1 MRRTNHRNLVNVG
14 ILSGRIPLISLVQF
28 IAVAEHLNFRHA
40 AKALGIS
47 QSSVSARVKAL
58 EDNLGVLLFERHARG
73 VRLTDAGRH
82 FMERVTAGV
91 DQLDHA
97 VKTAEQLGMESHFAR
112 LRLLDPNRFHD
123 FETFVAEQQKYQPVA
138 DAVTLL
144 LDRAPLTKDQQNA
157 IHDLIAEQDIEPL
170 LKATNTD
177 SEDGE
182 NARRELISMLMDR
195 HGTSRLLFRNTRNGV
210 KGFPRRE
217 LKAIKMPLPAS

>member
-82 FMERVTAGV
+82 FMGHCCKVSDEAAFCLIQRPYIS
-91 DQLDHA
+91 
-97 VKTAEQLGMESHFAR
+97 K
-112 LRLLDPNRFHD
+112 
-123 FETFVAEQQKYQPVA
+123 
-138 DAVTLL
+138 TLL
-144 LDRAPLTKDQQNA
+144 T
-157 IHDLIAEQDIEPL
+157 
-170 LKATNTD
+170 
-177 SEDGE
+177 
-182 NARRELISMLMDR
+182 RRIS
-195 HGTSRLLFRNTRNGV
+195 
-210 KGFPRRE
+210 PRGS
-217 LKAIKMPLPAS
+217 P

>member
-1 MRRTNHRNLVNVG
+1 MRRTNHRNLVNGG

-40 AKALGIS
+40 AKALGVS

-97 VKTAEQLGMESHFAR
+97 VKTAGMTAQGECGINSKEP
-112 LRLLDPNRFHD
+112 DPLAVD
-123 FETFVAEQQKYQPVA
+123 FESVAVDNAGYA
-138 DAVTLL
+138 C
-144 LDRAPLTKDQQNA
+144 DRFCLSLRRQQNSKHEWNETPNLCCV
-157 IHDLIAEQDIEPL
+157 I
-170 LKATNTD
+170 
-177 SEDGE
+177 
-182 NARRELISMLMDR
+182 
-195 HGTSRLLFRNTRNGV
+195 
-210 KGFPRRE
+210 
-217 LKAIKMPLPAS
+217 

>member
-82 FMERVTAGV
+82 FMERVTA
-91 DQLDHA
+91 
-97 VKTAEQLGMESHFAR
+97 
-112 LRLLDPNRFHD
+112 
-123 FETFVAEQQKYQPVA
+123 
-138 DAVTLL
+138 
-144 LDRAPLTKDQQNA
+144 
-157 IHDLIAEQDIEPL
+157 
-170 LKATNTD
+170 
-177 SEDGE
+177 SEDRGVTGTGWQCL
-182 NARRELISMLMDR
+182 ATAGISAEGKR
-195 HGTSRLLFRNTRNGV
+195 TFR
-210 KGFPRRE
+210 
-217 LKAIKMPLPAS
+217 